1 MLRKVWDSCQV
12 SWRFGAFTP
21 LTKAHLP
28 LQAARIERRPSCRS
42 IVIRAED
49 VETRYPR
56 RLRGS
61 LGQLVGGVGHQGN
74 EVEEFLHRERDG
86 EEVFDEG

>member
-1 MLRKVWDSCQV
+1 M
-12 SWRFGAFTP
+12 
-21 LTKAHLP
+21 
-28 LQAARIERRPSCRS
+28 
-42 IVIRAED
+42 IRAED

-61 LGQLVGGVGHQGN
+61 LGQLVGGVGHQGY